1 MVTEQWIAE
10 EKARVTAEFERG
22 YEASKNY
29 KVSKDNRKCKGS
41 WRWAIQA

>member
-1 MVTEQWIAE
+1 VVTEQWIAE

-29 KVSKDNRKCKGS
+29 KVRNGNRRCNGS
-41 WRWAIQA
+41 WRWALRA